1 MSAICRRSWPNML
14 AITTIG
20 GRIDRWDNGRP
31 AHREQVR
38 LMEALKFE
46 RSSRYLCS
54 EAFITFI
61 SKPHDDDGSNS
72 CALHQGSALL
82 RHRQLV
88 IAVDHRFALGNPAL
102 PSAASKKSFSS
113 VSSPIFACKVL
124 MSTAGARAFPLDPRS
139 NTSAANS
146 TS

>member
-1 MSAICRRSWPNML
+1 MPTADLAPLGSQQVPQHSRTCVGMLQVQLVQPSHERKIARRH
-14 AITTIG
+14 
-20 GRIDRWDNGRP
+20 RNGFVVDAAP
-31 AHREQVR
+31 AD
-38 LMEALKFE
+38 A
-46 RSSRYLCS
+46 
-54 EAFITFI
+54 
-61 SKPHDDDGSNS
+61 
-72 CALHQGSALL
+72 QGSALL